1 MKRIVKEFLSFLKE
15 PTELIRG
22 KGYKVTSDI
31 AGLLTL
37 DLVLAM
43 LTLPLAQLLEAFNL
57 INFQNHDLSN
67 LLEGDSF
74 VFTLLL
80 MAVIVPIIEEFV
92 FRLPLRM
99 KYNIIP
105 MSRLIS
111 ARKLSDADEA
121 LKIYQV
127 KKSWLQNY
135 GYVYYGMAILFA
147 IVHLT
152 NYPLTLNVILFSF
165 ILCLPQF
172 LMALIVSYARL
183 KHGLWSSM
191 LLHGLHNL
199 VFGLLAFYSM

>member
-1 MKRIVKEFLSFLKE
+1 MKQIVEEFVSFLKK
-15 PTELIRG
+15 PTELIRA
-22 KGYKVTSDI
+22 KGDNVISDL
-31 AGLLTL
+31 AGLLAL
-37 DLVLAM
+37 DLVLMM

-57 INFQNHDLSN
+57 INFQKHDLTR
-67 LLEGDSF
+67 LLEGDNF
-74 VFTLLL
+74 VITLLL
-80 MAVIVPIIEEFV
+80 MAVLVPIIEEFV

-127 KKSWLQNY
+127 KKIWLQNY
-135 GYVYYGMAILFA
+135 GYVYYGLALLFA
-147 IVHLT
+147 IVHLS

-172 LMALIVSYARL
+172 LMALVVSYARL